1 LESDL
6 DQRAGGGI
14 LHETH
19 YPRKAA
25 RERAREPDQV
35 EFGAMSAVDAVDT
48 QRAKA
53 PSRPAANSATA
64 DFAWRVLVLL
74 NLFRLSV
81 GAVLL
86 AIFYLVDSPRIVGET
101 NETLAWWA
109 LMGLLAVG
117 CVFLILLQQRTPST
131 RWQTYLQFAADL
143 VSVALVIHSSGG
155 ISSGLGGVLIVSV
168 GTLALLLPTERAFLL
183 AAVSTLVLLGQQTYA
198 QLHGITTSAQFAP
211 VGILG
216 AVIFVITAVV
226 QLLRTRL
233 VETEALAEQR
243 GVDLRNLVELN
254 DYIIQHLRESIVVV
268 DGEDHVRL
276 INESALKQL
285 GAANRS
291 RETNLSTVSAEL
303 AAELRRW
310 RSGSNVDRT
319 QMAFSSPEGTN
330 IQPHF
335 APLGSGRGG
344 GVVIFLEDTSLIA
357 ERVQQA
363 KLAALGRLSASIAH
377 EIRNPLGA
385 MSHAGQLLAESPSM
399 GKDEHR
405 LTDIIRVNS
414 RRVSQIVESVLALS
428 RREAARPESLQL
440 VPWVE
445 DFTREFVQTL
455 ELYEGAVAL
464 APGHADL
471 EVRMDPTHLHQILW
485 NLCDNAVKY
494 ASAAAGAIAVELTC
508 GVLESSG
515 RPYLEVAD
523 RGPGIT
529 PDKVEQIFEPF
540 YTSQP
545 GGTGLGLYISRELA
559 ERNGAALRY
568 QPRAGGGSVFRIVFA
583 DPKRWQP
590 GEDAL

>member
-1 LESDL
+1 
-6 DQRAGGGI
+6 
-14 LHETH
+14 
-19 YPRKAA
+19 
-25 RERAREPDQV
+25 
-35 EFGAMSAVDAVDT
+35 MSAVDAVDT

-53 PSRPAANSATA
+53 PSRPATNSVTA

-86 AIFYLVDSPRIVGET
+86 VVFYLVDSPRIVGET

-109 LMGLLAVG
+109 LIGLLAAG
-117 CVFLILLQQRTPST
+117 CAFLVLLQQRWPST
-131 RWQTYLQFAADL
+131 GWQTYLQFATDL
-143 VSVALVIHSSGG
+143 VAVALLIHASGG

-198 QLHGITTSAQFAP
+198 QLHGITASAQFAP

-216 AVIFVITAVV
+216 AVIFVITSVV

-243 GVDLRNLVELN
+243 GIDLRNLVELN

-268 DGEDHVRL
+268 DGQDRIRL
-276 INESALKQL
+276 INESAVKQL
-285 GAANRS
+285 TAGARS
-291 RETNLSTVSAEL
+291 RETSLSAISPEL
-303 AAELRRW
+303 AAHLRRW
-310 RSGSNVDRT
+310 RSGSNVHRS
-319 QMAFSSPEGTN
+319 QMAFSSPDGTS

-335 APLGSGRGG
+335 APLGSGRDG

-440 VPWVE
+440 VPWIE

-464 APGHADL
+464 APGHADV

-494 ASAAAGAIAVELTC
+494 ASAAAGAIAVEITC

-515 RPYLEVAD
+515 RPYLEIAD

-568 QPRAGGGSVFRIVFA
+568 QARAGGGSVFRIVFA
-583 DPKRWQP
+583 DPRRWQSS
-590 GEDAL
+590 EDAL

>member
-1 LESDL
+1 
-6 DQRAGGGI
+6 
-14 LHETH
+14 
-19 YPRKAA
+19 
-25 RERAREPDQV
+25 
-35 EFGAMSAVDAVDT
+35 MSAVDAVDT
-48 QRAKA
+48 QRAKSA
-53 PSRPAANSATA
+53 PRPAANSATA
-64 DFAWRVLVLL
+64 DFAWRVLILL

-86 AIFYLVDSPRIVGET
+86 AVFYLVDAPRIVGET
-101 NETLAWWA
+101 DDTLAWRS
-109 LMGLLAVG
+109 LMGLLLAG
-117 CVFLILLQQRTPST
+117 CVFLVLLQRRKPST
-131 RWQTYLQFAADL
+131 RAQTYLQFGTDL
-143 VSVALVIHSSGG
+143 IAVALLIHASGG
-155 ISSGLGGVLIVSV
+155 ISSGIGGVLIVSV
-168 GTLALLLPTERAFLL
+168 GALALLLPAERAFLL
-183 AAVSTLVLLGQQTYA
+183 AAVSTLVLLGQQTFA
-198 QLHGITTSAQFAP
+198 QLQGITTSAQFAP

-243 GVDLRNLVELN
+243 GLDLRNLVELN
-254 DYIIQHLRESIVVV
+254 EYIIQHLRESIVVV
-268 DGEDHVRL
+268 DGEDQVRL
-276 INESALKQL
+276 INESAVKHL
-285 GAANRS
+285 GAPSSSGELGLDAIS
-291 RETNLSTVSAEL
+291 PEL
-303 AAELRRW
+303 ASQLRRW
-310 RSGSNVDRT
+310 REGVDRT
-319 QMAFSSPEGTN
+319 RTAFSSPDGAN

-335 APLGSGRGG
+335 APLSSGRDG

-399 GKDEHR
+399 GADEHR
-405 LTDIIRVNS
+405 LTDIIRVNA

-440 VPWVE
+440 IPWVE

-455 ELYEGAVAL
+455 ELYEGAVRL
-464 APGHADL
+464 VGSSSDS

-494 ASAAAGAIAVELTC
+494 ASAAAGAIAVEISC
-508 GVLESSG
+508 GVLEPSG

-523 RGPGIT
+523 RGPGIK

-559 ERNGAALRY
+559 ERNGATLRY
-568 QPRAGGGSVFRIVFA
+568 QPRPGGGSAFRIVFA
-583 DPKRWQP
+583 DPKRWQS
-590 GEDAL
+590 EDSP

>member
-1 LESDL
+1 
-6 DQRAGGGI
+6 
-14 LHETH
+14 
-19 YPRKAA
+19 
-25 RERAREPDQV
+25 
-35 EFGAMSAVDAVDT
+35 MSAVDAVDT
-48 QRAKA
+48 QQAKSQ
-53 PSRPAANSATA
+53 PRPTANSVTA

-74 NLFRLSV
+74 NLFRMCV
-81 GAVLL
+81 GVVLL
-86 AIFYLVDSPRIVGET
+86 AVFYLVDAPRIVGGT
-101 NETLAWWA
+101 NDTLAWRA
-109 LMGLLAVG
+109 LIGLLTVG
-117 CVFLILLQQRTPST
+117 GVFFVLLQKRTPST
-131 RWQTYLQFAADL
+131 QWHTYLQFGIDL
-143 VSVALVIHSSGG
+143 VAVALLIHASGG

-168 GTLALLLPTERAFLL
+168 GTLALLLPTDRAFML
-183 AAVSTLVLLGQQTYA
+183 AAVATLVLLGQQTFA
-198 QLHGITTSAQFAP
+198 QLQGVTTSAQFAP

-216 AVIFVITAVV
+216 AVFFVITAVV

-233 VETEALAEQR
+233 VESEALAEQR
-243 GVDLRNLVELN
+243 GIDLRNLVELN

-268 DGEDHVRL
+268 DGEDQVRL
-276 INESALKQL
+276 INESAVKQL
-285 GAANRS
+285 GAAQRS
-291 RETNLSTVSAEL
+291 GDVDLATVAPEL
-303 AAELRRW
+303 ANELRRW
-310 RSGSNVDRT
+310 RTGANVDRT
-319 QMAFSSPEGTN
+319 QMAFSSPDGTN

-335 APLGSGRGG
+335 APLASGRDG

-399 GKDEHR
+399 GNDEHR
-405 LTDIIRVNS
+405 LTDIIRSNA

-455 ELYEGAVAL
+455 ELYEGAVTL
-464 APGHADL
+464 LPGRPDIEA
-471 EVRMDPTHLHQILW
+471 RMDPTHLHQILW

-494 ASAAAGAIAVELTC
+494 ASVAAGAIAVEITC
-508 GVLESSG
+508 GILEPSG

-523 RGPGIT
+523 RGPGIK

-568 QPRAGGGSVFRIVFA
+568 QPRPGGGSAFRIVFA
-583 DPKRWQP
+583 DPKRWHSN
-590 GEDAL
+590 EEV

>member
-1 LESDL
+1 
-6 DQRAGGGI
+6 
-14 LHETH
+14 
-19 YPRKAA
+19 
-25 RERAREPDQV
+25 
-35 EFGAMSAVDAVDT
+35 MSVVDAVDT
-48 QRAKA
+48 QRARA
-53 PSRPAANSATA
+53 PSRPAANTSVTA

-86 AIFYLVDSPRIVGET
+86 AIFYLVDSPRVVGET
-101 NETLAWWA
+101 NSELAWWA
-109 LMGLLAVG
+109 LIGLLAAG
-117 CVFLILLQQRTPST
+117 CAFLILLHQRAPGT
-131 RWQTYLQFAADL
+131 RWQTYLQFATDL
-143 VSVALVIHSSGG
+143 VAVVLLIHASGG
-155 ISSGLGGVLIVSV
+155 ISSGVGGVLIVSV
-168 GTLALLLPTERAFLL
+168 GTLALLLPTERALLL
-183 AAVSTLVLLGQQTYA
+183 AAVTALVLLGQQTYA
-198 QLHGITTSAQFAP
+198 QLQGITTGAQFAP

-216 AVIFVITAVV
+216 AVIFVITSVV

-243 GVDLRNLVELN
+243 GIDLRNLVELN

-268 DGEDHVRL
+268 DGDDQVRL
-276 INESALKQL
+276 INESAVKQL
-285 GAANRS
+285 AAAARS
-291 RETNLSTVSAEL
+291 GETSLATVSPDL

-319 QMAFSSPEGTN
+319 QMTFSSPEGTS

-335 APLGSGRGG
+335 APLGSDRAG

-385 MSHAGQLLAESPSM
+385 MSHAGQLLAESPGM

-428 RREAARPESLQL
+428 RREATHPESLQL
-440 VPWVE
+440 LPWVE

-455 ELYEGAVAL
+455 ELDEGAVAL
-464 APGHADL
+464 ASGVQADI

-494 ASAAAGAIAVELTC
+494 ASVAAGAIAVELTC

-523 RGPGIT
+523 RGPGIR
-529 PDKVEQIFEPF
+529 PDKVEQVFEPF

-583 DPKRWQP
+583 DPKRWHSSN
-590 GEDAL
+590 DSL

>member
-1 LESDL
+1 
-6 DQRAGGGI
+6 
-14 LHETH
+14 
-19 YPRKAA
+19 
-25 RERAREPDQV
+25 
-35 EFGAMSAVDAVDT
+35 MSAVDAIDT
-48 QRAKA
+48 QRA
-53 PSRPAANSATA
+53 NSAPRQATSSVTS
-64 DFAWRVLVLL
+64 DFAWRVLILL

-86 AIFYLVDSPRIVGET
+86 AVFYLVDAPRIVGET
-101 NETLAWWA
+101 DDVLAWRA
-109 LMGLLAVG
+109 LIGLLAAG
-117 CVFLILLQQRTPST
+117 CVFLVLLQRRAPGT
-131 RWQTYLQFAADL
+131 RVQTYTQFAVDL
-143 VSVALVIHSSGG
+143 VAVTLLVHASGG

-168 GTLALLLPTERAFLL
+168 GTLALLLAAERAFLL
-183 AAVSTLVLLGQQTYA
+183 ASVSTLVLLGEQTFA
-198 QLHGITTSAQFAP
+198 QLQGITAGAQFAS

-226 QLLRTRL
+226 QLLRKRL

-243 GVDLRNLVELN
+243 GLDLRNLVELN
-254 DYIIQHLRESIVVV
+254 EYIIQHLRESIVVV
-268 DGEDHVRL
+268 DGDDQIRL
-276 INESALKQL
+276 INESAVKQL
-285 GAANRS
+285 GAGGRS
-291 RETNLSTVSAEL
+291 HEQSLGMISAEL
-303 AAELRRW
+303 TSQLRRW
-310 RSGSNVDRT
+310 RTGDNVDRN
-319 QMAFSSPEGTN
+319 QMSFTSSEGAH

-335 APLGSGRGG
+335 APLSTGRSG

-440 VPWVE
+440 SPWAE
-445 DFTREFVQTL
+445 DFIREFVETL
-455 ELYEGAVAL
+455 ELYEGAVSVVGT
-464 APGHADL
+464 PPDI
-471 EVRMDPTHLHQILW
+471 EVRMDPTHLRQILW

-494 ASAAAGAIAVELTC
+494 ASAAAGAIAVEISF
-508 GVLESSG
+508 GVLEPSG

-523 RGPGIT
+523 RGPGIS

-568 QPRAGGGSVFRIVFA
+568 QPRPGGGSAFRIVFA
-583 DPKRWQP
+583 DPKRWQSS
-590 GEDAL
+590 EEE

>member
-1 LESDL
+1 
-6 DQRAGGGI
+6 
-14 LHETH
+14 
-19 YPRKAA
+19 
-25 RERAREPDQV
+25 
-35 EFGAMSAVDAVDT
+35 MSAVDAADT

-53 PSRPAANSATA
+53 PARAASQSATV
-64 DFAWRVLVLL
+64 DFAWRVLILL

-81 GAVLL
+81 GALLL
-86 AIFYLVDSPRIVGET
+86 AVFYLVDTPRIIGET
-101 NETLAWWA
+101 DAELAWRTLIA
-109 LMGLLAVG
+109 LLGAG
-117 CVFLILLQQRTPST
+117 CLFLFMLQRRAFDT
-131 RWQTYLQFAADL
+131 RIQTYLQFATDL
-143 VSVALVIHSSGG
+143 IAVAALIHASGG

-168 GTLALLLPTERAFLL
+168 GTLALLLPTDRAFLL
-183 AAVSTLVLLGQQTYA
+183 AAVSALVLLAEQTYA
-198 QLHGITTSAQFAP
+198 QLQGITTSAQFAP

-216 AVIFVITAVV
+216 AVIFVITAIV

-243 GVDLRNLVELN
+243 GIDLRNLVELN
-254 DYIIQHLRESIVVV
+254 EYIIQHLRESIVVV
-268 DGEDHVRL
+268 DDEDKVRL
-276 INESALKQL
+276 INESAVKQL

-291 RETNLSTVSAEL
+291 NGTPLAAISTEL
-303 AAELRRW
+303 ADQLRRW
-310 RSGSNVDRT
+310 RSGDNVDRAE
-319 QMAFSSPEGTN
+319 MAFNSPDGAT

-335 APLGSGRGG
+335 APLSSGRGG

-385 MSHAGQLLAESPSM
+385 MSHAGQLLAESPSI
-399 GKDEHR
+399 GKDEQR
-405 LTDIIRVNS
+405 LTDIIRVNA

-445 DFTREFVQTL
+445 DFAREFVDTL
-455 ELYEGAVAL
+455 ELYEGSVRL
-464 APGHADL
+464 VPGSPDI

-494 ASAAAGAIAVELTC
+494 ASAAAGAIAVELSC
-508 GVLESSG
+508 GFLEPSG

-523 RGPGIT
+523 RGPGIN

-540 YTSQP
+540 FTSQP

-568 QPRAGGGSVFRIVFA
+568 HPRPGGGSAFRIIFA
-583 DPKRWQP
+583 DPKRWSSTQ
-590 GEDAL
+590 DFV

>member
-1 LESDL
+1 
-6 DQRAGGGI
+6 
-14 LHETH
+14 
-19 YPRKAA
+19 
-25 RERAREPDQV
+25 
-35 EFGAMSAVDAVDT
+35 MSAVDAVDT
-48 QRAKA
+48 ARAKSS
-53 PSRPAANSATA
+53 SRSAANSATG
-64 DFAWRVLVLL
+64 DFAWRVLILL

-81 GAVLL
+81 GALLL
-86 AIFYLVDSPRIVGET
+86 AVFYLVEGPRIVGET
-101 NETLAWWA
+101 DAELAWRA
-109 LMGLLAVG
+109 LIALLGAG
-117 CVFLILLQQRTPST
+117 CVFLVLLQRRTPRSQV
-131 RWQTYLQFAADL
+131 QTYLQFATDL
-143 VSVALVIHSSGG
+143 VAVAVLIHASGG

-168 GTLALLLPTERAFLL
+168 GTLALLLPPDRAFLI
-183 AAVSTLVLLGQQTYA
+183 AAVSALVLLGEQMYA
-198 QLHGITTSAQFAP
+198 QLQGITTSAQFAP

-216 AVIFVITAVV
+216 AVIFVITAIV

-243 GVDLRNLVELN
+243 GIDLRNLVELN
-254 DYIIQHLRESIVVV
+254 EYIIQHLRESIVVV
-268 DGEDHVRL
+268 DGEDKIRL
-276 INESALKQL
+276 INESAVKQL
-285 GAANRS
+285 GGGGS
-291 RETNLSTVSAEL
+291 SSGTDL
-303 AAELRRW
+303 AAVSTDLAGLLREW
-310 RSGSNVDRT
+310 RSGRSVDRT
-319 QMAFSSPEGTN
+319 QMAFSSPDGAT

-335 APLGSGRGG
+335 APLSTGRSG

-399 GKDEHR
+399 GQDEHR
-405 LTDIIRVNS
+405 LTDIIRVNA

-440 VPWVE
+440 IPWVE
-445 DFTREFVQTL
+445 DFTREFVETL
-455 ELYEGAVAL
+455 ELYEGAVRL
-464 APGHADL
+464 VPGSPDI
-471 EVRMDPTHLHQILW
+471 EVRMDPTHLHQIVW

-494 ASAAAGAIAVELTC
+494 ASAEAGAIAVELSC
-508 GVLESSG
+508 GVLEPSG

-523 RGPGIT
+523 RGPGIK

-568 QPRAGGGSVFRIVFA
+568 HPRPGGGSAFRIVFA
-583 DPKRWQP
+583 DPRRWHSS
-590 GEDAL
+590 EHAV

>member
-1 LESDL
+1 
-6 DQRAGGGI
+6 
-14 LHETH
+14 
-19 YPRKAA
+19 
-25 RERAREPDQV
+25 
-35 EFGAMSAVDAVDT
+35 MSAVDAVDT

-53 PSRPAANSATA
+53 SSRPLATSVAA
-64 DFAWRVLVLL
+64 DFAWRVLILL

-86 AIFYLVDSPRIVGET
+86 AVFYLVDTPRIVGGT
-101 NETLAWWA
+101 DDTLAWQA
-109 LMGLLAVG
+109 LVGLLTAG
-117 CVFLILLQQRTPST
+117 CVFLVLLQRRTPST
-131 RWQTYLQFAADL
+131 QWQTYLQFGTDL
-143 VSVALVIHSSGG
+143 VAVALLIHASGG

-168 GTLALLLPTERAFLL
+168 GTLALLLSTDRAFLL
-183 AAVSTLVLLGQQTYA
+183 AAISALVLLAEQTWA
-198 QLHGITTSAQFAP
+198 QLNGITTGAQFAP

-216 AVIFVITAVV
+216 GVIFVITAVV
-226 QLLRTRL
+226 QLLRARL
-233 VETEALAEQR
+233 VESEALAEQR
-243 GVDLRNLVELN
+243 GIDLRNLVELN

-268 DGEDHVRL
+268 DGDDHVRL
-276 INESALKQL
+276 INESAVKQL
-285 GAANRS
+285 AAAAARPAEVGLAAIS
-291 RETNLSTVSAEL
+291 PEL

-310 RSGSNVDRT
+310 RSGANLDRT
-319 QMAFSSPEGTN
+319 QMAFSSPDGAN

-335 APLGSGRGG
+335 APLSSGRSG

-399 GKDEHR
+399 GNDEHR
-405 LTDIIRVNS
+405 LTDIIRLNA

-445 DFTREFVQTL
+445 DFVREFVQTL
-455 ELYEGAVAL
+455 ELYEGAVSL
-464 APGHADL
+464 APGRADI

-494 ASAAAGAIAVELTC
+494 ASVAAGAIAVELSC
-508 GVLESSG
+508 GILEPSG

-523 RGPGIT
+523 RGPGIK

-568 QPRAGGGSVFRIVFA
+568 QPRVGGGSVFRIVFA
-583 DPKRWQP
+583 DPKRWQS
-590 GEDAL
+590 EEFL